1 MKTIMIIAAYNALTG
16 SKLTKMSGDGKIK
29 VVKIIKAMKPIATD
43 YDDFRKDALERLKP
57 EGYDAMAEKAQQ
69 WQKDGEN
76 TTLTATER
84 AEINQFFADYQTEVD
99 KCLNDEVNK
108 EHELSFTKLTAD
120 EFTALCDG
128 NDWTAGQMLELMDII
143 CD

>member
-1 MKTIMIIAAYNALTG
+1 
-16 SKLTKMSGDGKIK
+16 
-29 VVKIIKAMKPIATD
+29 
-43 YDDFRKDALERLKP
+43 
-57 EGYDAMAEKAQQ
+57 MAEKAQQ
-69 WQKDGEN
+69 WQKEGEK

-84 AEINQFFADYQTEVD
+84 AEINQFFADYQIEVD

-108 EHELSFTKLTAD
+108 EHELELTKLTAE
-120 EFTALCDG
+120 EFTSLCDG